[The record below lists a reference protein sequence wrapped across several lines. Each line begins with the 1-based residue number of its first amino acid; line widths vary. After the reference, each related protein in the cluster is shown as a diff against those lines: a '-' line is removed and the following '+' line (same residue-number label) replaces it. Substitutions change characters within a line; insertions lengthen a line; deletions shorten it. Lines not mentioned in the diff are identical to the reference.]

1 MAILLLLL
9 CLLVVSCGG
18 GGNPS
23 PAPSPTPS
31 NPYTFTLSSSG
42 VSPKELTV
50 PIGTRVAFVNHDA
63 RQHDMTSDPHP
74 DHTDCP
80 EINSV
85 GVLNQND
92 SRETGNL
99 VTPKTCGFH
108 DHENPPPTTQ
118 AGNQW
123 TGRILIR

>member
-18 GGNPS
+18 GSNPS

-50 PIGTRVAFVNHDA
+50 PIGTRVAFVNHDT

-80 EINSV
+80 DINQV
-85 GVLNQND
+85 ALLTPGQ
-92 SRETGNL
+92 SRETGNF
-99 VTPKTCGFH
+99 VQERTCGYH
-108 DHENPPPTTQ
+108 DHDNPTITALQ
-118 AGNQW
+118 GSI
-123 TGRILIR
+123 TVK

>member
-18 GGNPS
+18 GSNPS

-50 PIGTRVAFVNHDA
+50 PIGTRVAFVNHDT

-74 DHTDCP
+74 EHTDCD
-80 EINSV
+80 EINTV
-85 GVLNQND
+85 GLLNPNQ
-92 SRETGNL
+92 SKQTGNL

>member
-18 GGNPS
+18 GSNPS

-50 PIGTRVAFVNHDA
+50 PIGTQVAFVNRDT
-63 RQHDMTSDPHP
+63 RQHEMTSDPHP
-74 DHTDCP
+74 EHTDCD
-80 EINSV
+80 EINTV
-85 GVLNQND
+85 GLLNPNQ
-92 SRETGNL
+92 SKQTGNL